1 MLKFFVQFSD
11 AMDIS
16 EGTNLMLL
24 NTIQIVKVVAD
35 FRESSAL
42 SDPSERRKLQTQ
54 TLTAVFETYFRI
66 LKSSLDPTNRLICVP
81 CVIYI
86 NV

>member
-1 MLKFFVQFSD
+1 MQFSD

-16 EGTNLMLL
+16 EGTNLMLR
-24 NTIQIVKVVAD
+24 NIIQIVKVVTD

-66 LKSSLDPTNRLICVP
+66 LKSSLDPTNRLLCTL
-81 CVIYI
+81 C
-86 NV
+86 NVY